1 MGKVIA
7 LDNHRLLCGD
17 AENKED
23 VDCLIGGAKI
33 DLLIT
38 DPPYGIDI
46 VKVIGERERALAHSL
61 DTSSN
66 HQNHSRQGTVGTPA
80 RPGFHKRERERANG
94 KVGKPRR
101 CTAKII

>member
-1 MGKVIA
+1 MSDVIA

-46 VKVIGERERALAHSL
+46 V
-61 DTSSN
+61 N
-66 HQNHSRQGTVGTPA
+66 PVGGGRLVDKGGPSV
-80 RPGFHKRERERANG
+80 RPFRERERANG
-94 KVGKPRR
+94 RVGKPRR
-101 CTAKII
+101 CTAKTLQTSYR

>member
-1 MGKVIA
+1 MIDMGKVIA

-46 VKVIGERERALAHSL
+46 VNPVGGGKLVDKADHQLDHSE
-61 DTSSN
+61 
-66 HQNHSRQGTVGTPA
+66 
-80 RPGFHKRERERANG
+80 RERERANG